1 MRDLFLKTEWPGG
14 KPGAIVTVPLQFFVT
29 KRHKVTVRMEQGH
42 CHRDSWAQTSACSSQ
57 H

>member
-29 KRHKVTVRMEQGH
+29 KRHKVTVRME
-42 CHRDSWAQTSACSSQ
+42 
-57 H
+57 